1 MVLSELLEIQ
11 SGVTAVI
18 GGGGKTT
25 LLETLGKEL
34 SARGSSV
41 LLCTT
46 TKMYPYDKIPFVRTA
61 KEMDRERKQHL
72 LLCAGTPMAESG
84 KITAPQMSFADLM
97 ERFDYVLVEA
107 DGSAQLP
114 LKAHASREPVVPPEA
129 NQVILVLG
137 ASGIDRPICEAAHRA
152 ELYAQRCGAGISD
165 DATPER
171 IARVIHSEKLH
182 TRVLINQ
189 VDDLEQAE
197 KARCLAALLD
207 CSTVIGS
214 LQRGEYILCSC

>member
-1 MVLSELLEIQ
+1 MLSELLKIQ
-11 SGVTAVI
+11 PGVTAVI

-25 LLETLGKEL
+25 LLRTLGEEL
-34 SARGSSV
+34 SNAGASV

-46 TKMYPYDKIPFVRTA
+46 TKMYPYQDVHFVQTE
-61 KEMDRERKQHL
+61 KEIHDARKRHL
-72 LLCAGTPMAESG
+72 LLCAGTLLPETG
-84 KITAPQMSFADLM
+84 KITAPQVPFSVLIAL
-97 ERFDYVLVEA
+97 FDYILVEA

-114 LKAHASREPVVPPEA
+114 LKAHGAHEPVVPPEA

-137 ASGIDRPICEAAHRA
+137 ASGIDRPICEAAHRPD
-152 ELYAQRCGAGISD
+152 LYAQRCGAGISD

-197 KARCLAALLD
+197 KARRLAALLD

-214 LQRGEYILCSC
+214 LQRGEYMLCSY

>member
-72 LLCAGTPMAESG
+72 LLYAGTPMAESG

-114 LKAHASREPVVPPEA
+114 LKAHASHEPVVPPEA

-137 ASGIDRPICEAAHRA
+137 ASGVDRPISEAAHRP
-152 ELYAQRCGAGISD
+152 ELYAKRAGVTVED
-165 DATPER
+165 RATPER
-171 IARVIHSEKLH
+171 IAKVINSEGLH

-189 VDDLEQAE
+189 AETPEIQE
-197 KARCLAALLD
+197 KARKLGALLGG
-207 CSTVIGS
+207 SVVIGS

>member
-1 MVLSELLEIQ
+1 MVLSEFLKIQ
-11 SGVTAVI
+11 RGVTAVI

-46 TKMYPYDKIPFVRTA
+46 TKMYPYDKIPFVRTGEEIDQ
-61 KEMDRERKQHL
+61 KRQEHL

-84 KITAPQMSFADLM
+84 KITAPRMSFADLM
-97 ERFDYVLVEA
+97 ARFDYVLVEA

-137 ASGIDRPICEAAHRA
+137 ASGIDGPICEAAHRP
-152 ELYAQRCGAGISD
+152 ELYAQKCGTDVAD
-165 DATPER
+165 CATPER

>member
-72 LLCAGTPMAESG
+72 LLYAGTPMAESG

-97 ERFDYVLVEA
+97 ERFDYILVEA

-114 LKAHASREPVVPPEA
+114 LKAHEAHEPVVPPEA

-137 ASGIDRPICEAAHRA
+137 ASGVDRPIREAAHRP
-152 ELYAQRCGAGISD
+152 ELYAKRGGVTVED
-165 DATPER
+165 RATPER
-171 IARVIHSEKLH
+171 IAKVINSEGLH

-189 VDDLEQAE
+189 AETPEIQE
-197 KARCLAALLD
+197 KARKLGALLGG
-207 CSTVIGS
+207 SVVIGS